1 MLFRKKEKVV
11 PTFIKKPVF
20 DPHATFV
27 SNLYDYVYFP
37 PMTIDMFDRA
47 NITGPGK
54 ALSMSVVN
62 IIKNLAYQLYQIP
75 AVRNYFGKE
84 FVHGFSAKMDPNHV
98 DTVIFDNLDDTPE
111 AIQYTKE
118 ITAALA
124 IILKEL
130 LDRYDIY
137 IFYQGDSIQFL
148 EHNQIKRMAHTV
160 TENRI
165 VWME

>member
-1 MLFRKKEKVV
+1 
-11 PTFIKKPVF
+11 
-20 DPHATFV
+20 
-27 SNLYDYVYFP
+27 
-37 PMTIDMFDRA
+37 
-47 NITGPGK
+47 
-54 ALSMSVVN
+54 
-62 IIKNLAYQLYQIP
+62 
-75 AVRNYFGKE
+75 
-84 FVHGFSAKMDPNHV
+84 MDPNHV